1 MEMFNSFLESSFPVN
16 GKRTCS
22 AVIHR
27 EYANRILKVLK
38 DEESSEDKNFR
49 HFVKKS
55 GFQTLDLPAAG
66 LTNVLVVKVKEG
78 KEVNCICEGG

>member
-1 MEMFNSFLESSFPVN
+1 MFNSFLESSFPVN
-16 GKRTCS
+16 GKRTRS

-49 HFVKKS
+49 HFVKKKS

-78 KEVNCICEGG
+78 KEVNCFCEGG